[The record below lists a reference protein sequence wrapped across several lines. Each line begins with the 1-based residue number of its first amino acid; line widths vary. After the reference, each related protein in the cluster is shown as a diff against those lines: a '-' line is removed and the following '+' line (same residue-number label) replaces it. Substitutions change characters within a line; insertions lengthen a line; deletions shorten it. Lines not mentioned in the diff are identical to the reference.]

1 MTSTCTYTPTSTR
14 TSTSTITNTWTVSP
28 TYTASPTV
36 SPTPIFEMII
46 DVYNSAGEV
55 VKHLMVTGSYSVP
68 DNFTINNST
77 FSPDDGGK
85 AQIIVDQTTTYWD
98 GTNDQ
103 NLAVQNGIYYVKV
116 DVVDKYGINHT
127 LVQAVTVLT
136 NSISAEFRIYNSAGE
151 VVKNIPVTLAS
162 TGSSVLTAGAKV
174 FAPGKSSSGALNTVE
189 FTYMGQEIKWDGT
202 NDPGQ
207 IVDNGVYTA
216 AIVTTDKN
224 AYTTVATAEIT
235 VLHDAYELLNNL
247 RIIPNPVN
255 NANNTVLHIKYDAVS
270 GAKITAKIYNMAGE
284 LVKVLQ
290 DNTNAGEVVWDLSV
304 DRKIAGGLYVA
315 VISAGTDSGMRK
327 TIIGKFVILR

>member
-1 MTSTCTYTPTSTR
+1 
-14 TSTSTITNTWTVSP
+14 
-28 TYTASPTV
+28 
-36 SPTPIFEMII
+36 
-46 DVYNSAGEV
+46 
-55 VKHLMVTGSYSVP
+55 
-68 DNFTINNST
+68 
-77 FSPDDGGK
+77 
-85 AQIIVDQTTTYWD
+85 
-98 GTNDQ
+98 
-103 NLAVQNGIYYVKV
+103 
-116 DVVDKYGINHT
+116 
-127 LVQAVTVLT
+127 
-136 NSISAEFRIYNSAGE
+136 
-151 VVKNIPVTLAS
+151 
-162 TGSSVLTAGAKV
+162 
-174 FAPGKSSSGALNTVE
+174 
-189 FTYMGQEIKWDGT
+189 MGQEIKWDGT